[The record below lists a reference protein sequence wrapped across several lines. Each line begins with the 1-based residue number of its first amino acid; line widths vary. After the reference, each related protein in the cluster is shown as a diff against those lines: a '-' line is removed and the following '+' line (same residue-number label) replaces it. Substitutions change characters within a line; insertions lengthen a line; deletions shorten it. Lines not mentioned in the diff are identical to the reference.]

1 MSSDMRSHDFAM
13 KLLEGPDLPILIPKV
28 IEWDDSDDCCAHPV
42 VTKEEGRLT
51 ATDEP
56 CDVLIISYQDSPPA
70 RWGQRDDIAIEA
82 SRECVEELFHAVLP
96 AGLGAE
102 VREEVRKQVKSY
114 MKQVLNYER
123 FLASKP
129 PAAHPWLHD
138 LLSIYDNEGAVKWLA
153 APCPLLDGFSALWCV
168 RNGREAEVAKIV
180 DQLISGAYL

>member
-42 VTKEEGRLT
+42 VTKEEGRIT

-56 CDVLIISYQDSPPA
+56 CDVLIISYQESPPA
-70 RWGQRDDIAIEA
+70 RWGQRDDIAVEA
-82 SRECVEELFHAVLP
+82 ANECVEELFHSVLP
-96 AGLGAE
+96 ATVGAD

-123 FLASKP
+123 FLSSKG
-129 PAAHPWLHD
+129 AVTWVID
-138 LLSIYDNEGAVKWLA
+138 LLSLYDNESAAKWLA
-153 APCPLLDGFSALWCV
+153 SPHELLGGISAFEAI
-168 RNGREAEVAKIV
+168 RYGREDEVAKIV
-180 DQLISGAYL
+180 QQLTSGAHL